1 MAYMW
6 SLKKKII
13 QMNLFKQKK
22 TDSQTQRTNFLPEK
36 RVGGRDR
43 LGVWD

>member
-22 TDSQTQRTNFLPEK
+22 KQIHKLREQTFYQRKE
-36 RVGGRDR
+36 
-43 LGVWD
+43 LGEGID